1 METDIRWKQRFGN
14 FCRAFGNFSAAVE
27 LARSRPLSELEKQ
40 GLIQSFEFTQELAW
54 KVLKDF
60 LEYRGTAPEI
70 VGSKDAVRQAFS
82 AGIISD
88 GDAWMDMIASRNIS
102 SHTYNNEIA
111 EEIASKSVDVYYAC
125 FLQLK
130 ERLGKEL

>member
-40 GLIQSFEFTQELAW
+40 GLIQSFEFTQ
-54 KVLKDF
+54 D
-60 LEYRGTAPEI
+60 
-70 VGSKDAVRQAFS
+70 
-82 AGIISD
+82 
-88 GDAWMDMIASRNIS
+88 
-102 SHTYNNEIA
+102 NNEIA